1 MFNGHSVGEEGG
13 PIGPRLELPRSEPGR
28 PGRVLIPKYTPQLPC
43 RSAGSPLE
51 PVNIARPATSSH
63 PSRETNMLKDKVMI
77 FLICLIVAMSALVTA
92 PADAQVATASSA
104 ATSVEPSST
113 EPSPN
118 STTASG
124 QATSAAKKSD
134 VLEEIV
140 VTAQIRSESAQN
152 IPLAITAL
160 GSDELEKRGITSV
173 GDLVTG
179 AIPTLKVSQ
188 VAGSPTVLEVAI
200 RGFVNP
206 NGTDIT
212 TENPVPFYIDG
223 VYFGREQG
231 SALDL
236 TEIDSLTV
244 LRGPQGTL
252 FGKNAMGGAVQI
264 NSKEPTGEFGLRQT
278 VEGGNLGYWKSIT
291 HLDLPR
297 IGDLAA
303 KLDFLATDNNG
314 WQTNPSG
321 PAANGNLPYNP
332 TGTST
337 VQEENFGRVKA
348 TGGQLTLRYQP
359 TDTFSVDFATDLTQ
373 AGSTNVISQV
383 LSSSDLYTP
392 SVWPNQTSRVDASQ
406 YPIFRPLDNQE
417 YYGQRLSANWRVSD
431 EFTVKS
437 ITAFRHDSSLEY
449 NTPEPANTLPGVFVG
464 RPDLGVVTAPAVVYD
479 IHHKQISQEFQFIG
493 TERELRWVGGLF
505 FMNERG
511 SQIDNTYFSLAF
523 PNAVL
528 GASPVPGL
536 PGIASLGRATTL
548 DPAFYLP
555 SQITGADVKN
565 TSAAAFG
572 QATWSPAAFDS
583 KLALTAGVRLGM
595 DKKTVTRPFGFVWD
609 SVTYAATQGASPPTP
624 PNVPGQVCPCAPA
637 SITERRALPLFIAA
651 YDWTENQKT
660 YLSYST
666 GYRPATYS
674 LSSQTLNP
682 ARADSAATVELG
694 SKTEFFDHRARI
706 NLAAFRVLWKHPQE
720 NASTTAA
727 NTVEFFNGPT
737 VTIEGFELDSSFAP
751 MEGLVISIAG
761 AYNNGKQPTLVSP
774 FAPPGG
780 APEQQFVHI
789 VDLPRLSGTVSVL
802 YDVWKA
808 DYGTWRLNLDANG
821 TSHYFSNPGISNEN
835 PGYGLLN
842 ARFGLAGMRFGEN
855 GGSLDLMLFGKN
867 LLDRSYQVYDYHTL
881 GVTGENSVAV
891 FGQRATYGVSL
902 LYKY

>member
-1 MFNGHSVGEEGG
+1 MF
-13 PIGPRLELPRSEPGR
+13 
-28 PGRVLIPKYTPQLPC
+28 
-43 RSAGSPLE
+43 
-51 PVNIARPATSSH
+51 
-63 PSRETNMLKDKVMI
+63 KDKVVVCFM
-77 FLICLIVAMSALVTA
+77 CVVVAMSARVLA
-92 PADAQVATASSA
+92 LADAPGATASSA
-104 ATSVEPSST
+104 ATT
-113 EPSPN
+113 GQPSPSP
-118 STTASG
+118 ST
-124 QATSAAKKSD
+124 ATEHTSDAAPGPVQSRRVADQKSD
-134 VLEEIV
+134 SLEEIV

-179 AIPTLKVSQ
+179 AIPTLKVNQ

-264 NSKEPTGEFGLRQT
+264 NSKEPSGEFGLRQT

-297 IGDLAA
+297 IGDVSA
-303 KLDFLATDNNG
+303 KIDFLATDNNG

-321 PAANGNLPYNP
+321 PAANGNFPYDP
-332 TGTST
+332 TSTHPT

-359 TDTFSVDFATDLTQ
+359 TDTFSVDFATDLTK

-406 YPIFRPLDNQE
+406 YPIFRPLDDQE
-417 YYGQRLSANWRVSD
+417 YYGQRLTAHWRVSD
-431 EFTVKS
+431 ELTVKS

-449 NTPEPANTLPGVFVG
+449 NTPEPAATLPGVFLG
-464 RPDLGVVTAPAVVYD
+464 RGDLGVASGVVVTYD

-493 TERELRWVGGLF
+493 TGNELRWVGGLF

-536 PGIASLGRATTL
+536 PGIASLGKATTL

-565 TSAAAFG
+565 TSAAVFG
-572 QATWSPAAFDS
+572 QATWSPSAFDS

-595 DKKTVTRPFGFVWD
+595 DKKTVMRPFGFVWD
-609 SVTYAATQGASPPTP
+609 SVTYAARQGASPPTP
-624 PNVPGQVCPCAPA
+624 PQVPGEVCPCAPA

-706 NLAAFRVLWKHPQE
+706 NLAAFRVLWRHPQE

-737 VTIEGFELDSSFAP
+737 VTIEGLELDSSFAP

-802 YDVWKA
+802 YDVLKA
-808 DYGTWRLNLDANG
+808 DYGTWRLNLDASG

-842 ARFGLAGMRFGEN
+842 ARFGLAGMRIGEN

-867 LLDRSYQVYDYHTL
+867 LLDRSYQVYDYHTS
-881 GVTGENSVAV
+881 GVTGQNSIAV

>member
-1 MFNGHSVGEEGG
+1 MFNGHSVEVEGG
-13 PIGPRLELPRSEPGR
+13 PIGPRFALPSSEPCQS
-28 PGRVLIPKYTPQLPC
+28 GRVLIPKYTPQLLC
-43 RSAGSPLE
+43 RSAGSVLE

-63 PSRETNMLKDKVMI
+63 PSRETNMLKDKVVV
-77 FLICLIVAMSALVTA
+77 FLICFIVAISALVPA
-92 PADAQVATASSA
+92 PADAQVATASNA
-104 ATSVEPSST
+104 ATSG

-118 STTASG
+118 STTATG
-124 QATSAAKKSD
+124 QAASAAKKSD

-179 AIPTLKVSQ
+179 AIPTLKVNQ

-297 IGDLAA
+297 IGDVSA
-303 KLDFLATDNNG
+303 KIDFLATDNNG

-321 PAANGNLPYNP
+321 PAANGNFPYNP
-332 TGTST
+332 TSAST
-337 VQEENFGRVKA
+337 VQEENFGRVQA

-359 TDTFSVDFATDLTQ
+359 TDTFSVDFATDLTK

-417 YYGQRLSANWRVSD
+417 YYGQRLTAHWHVSD
-431 EFTVKS
+431 GLTVKS

-449 NTPEPANTLPGVFVG
+449 NTPEPAATLPGVFLG
-464 RPDLGVVTAPAVVYD
+464 RGDLGVASGVVVTYD

-493 TERELRWVGGLF
+493 TGNELRWVGGLF

-528 GASPVPGL
+528 GASQVPGL
-536 PGIASLGRATTL
+536 PGIASLGKATTL
-548 DPAFYLP
+548 DPAFYQP

-572 QATWSPAAFDS
+572 QATWSPSAFDS

-595 DKKTVTRPFGFVWD
+595 DKKTVMRPFGFVWD
-609 SVTYAATQGASPPTP
+609 SVTYAARQGASPPTP
-624 PNVPGQVCPCAPA
+624 PQVPGEVCPCAPA
-637 SITERRALPLFIAA
+637 SITERRALPLFIAS

-706 NLAAFRVLWKHPQE
+706 NLAAFRVLWRHPQE

-737 VTIEGFELDSSFAP
+737 VTIEGLELDSSFAL

-802 YDVWKA
+802 YDVLKA

-842 ARFGLAGMRFGEN
+842 ARFGLAGMRIGEN

-867 LLDRSYQVYDYHTL
+867 LLDRSYQVYDYHTG
-881 GVTGENSVAV
+881 GVTGQNSIAV
-891 FGQRATYGVSL
+891 FGQRATYGMSL
-902 LYKY
+902 LYRY